1 MRALLI
7 ILNKDNAE
15 GLKRCLES
23 LSNQTTKEFDV
34 LVLDGA
40 SKDNSEEVAKS
51 FKVEFRVQR
60 RLGGTGFARVEGC
73 EYAIKN
79 GYDVVIWGDSENVY
93 YPDYVEKILIAA
105 EDAEVVGGVPVVRGG
120 FFAHAF
126 AWYHAIHL
134 VFPISKMHIPG
145 NNRAERVEIY
155 GKLMY
160 PESRRAEDYGFT
172 LLAIKKKLKL
182 KQEVVDAKVKVSLP
196 EKFSEII
203 AWQKARAKGVAEA
216 AKIVGVFPFDSVVW
230 LTIFLPFIL
239 LPFNLTLSVLSFIA
253 IFLFSLLVFFRSLK
267 FLERPKKIYF
277 FAPLFGLVLHSAFNL
292 LSLLHYLRLKIF

>member
-1 MRALLI
+1 
-7 ILNKDNAE
+7 
-15 GLKRCLES
+15 
-23 LSNQTTKEFDV
+23 
-34 LVLDGA
+34 
-40 SKDNSEEVAKS
+40 
-51 FKVEFRVQR
+51 
-60 RLGGTGFARVEGC
+60 
-73 EYAIKN
+73 
-79 GYDVVIWGDSENVY
+79 
-93 YPDYVEKILIAA
+93 
-105 EDAEVVGGVPVVRGG
+105 
-120 FFAHAF
+120 
-126 AWYHAIHL
+126 
-134 VFPISKMHIPG
+134 
-145 NNRAERVEIY
+145 
-155 GKLMY
+155 MY

-239 LPFNLTLSVLSFIA
+239 LPFNLTLSVLSFIT

-267 FLERPKKIYF
+267 FLEKPKKIYF